1 MSVARPIVSVYD
13 TENVKVVGG
22 VPMPKV
28 CLAPIRPDHIRY
40 VHTQMAKNARQAY
53 AVSRY
58 SGYQSSAESWGTG
71 RAVARIPRVA
81 GGGTHRAGQGAFG
94 NMCRGGGMYSPTKT
108 WRRWHRKINE
118 TEKRHALASAIAASS
133 VPALVMARGHRIDA
147 VPEIP
152 LVIKDDIEKI
162 TKTKQAVALL
172 DKFGCSEDITRVKDS
187 KTIRAGQGKR
197 RNNKYTMRRGP
208 LIVYATKDRDEI
220 RGFKNI
226 PGVELCHVDR
236 LNLLQLAP
244 GGSLGRFVI
253 FSETAFRKMNSIW
266 SSASKKGYTLPRA
279 VMTNPDLAR
288 IINSNEVQSVLKAKL
303 SGRRHRSQ
311 HKNPLTNHAVKI
323 RLNPAAKVKKV
334 EKKH

>member
-1 MSVARPIVSVYD
+1 MSTARPVVSVYSAD
-13 TENVKVVGG
+13 EAKVVGG
-22 VPMPKV
+22 VAMPRV

-152 LVIKDDIEKI
+152 LVIKDEVEKVE
-162 TKTKQAVALL
+162 KTKQAMALL
-172 DKFGCSEDITRVKDS
+172 EKFGAVEDIKRVKES
-187 KTIRAGQGKR
+187 KTVRAGQGKR

-208 LIVYATKDRDEI
+208 LIVYAGDKDTV
-220 RGFKNI
+220 RGFRNV
-226 PGVELCHVDR
+226 PGVELCHIDR

-253 FSETAFRKMNSIW
+253 YSETAFRKLATIW
-266 SSASKKGYTLPRA
+266 SSSSKKGYALPRS
-279 VMTNPDLAR
+279 VMTNSDLAR

-303 SGRRHRSQ
+303 AGRHHRTQ
-311 HKNPLTNHAVKI
+311 HKNPLTNRAVKI
-323 RLNPAAKVKKV
+323 RLNPAAKVKKI
-334 EKKH
+334 EKH